1 MSDMQ
6 VIDGVDVLVQ
16 GRGSET
22 IVMIHGWPDTY
33 RLWDAQVEAL
43 HGRYR
48 CVRFTLPGFDTTRPR
63 QAYSLQQLVATI
75 TRIIVQVSPDQKV
88 TLLVHDWGCVFGYA
102 FCKSRPDLVARVIAV
117 DVGDAGTR
125 NHVRALATQAKM
137 MVTGYQ
143 LWLVL
148 AWRIGGGLG
157 DWMTRS
163 MARALRARADP
174 QFIGSCM
181 NYPYDI
187 QWTGSAGG
195 YPKARPFEPTCP
207 MLFMYGRKK
216 PFMFHS
222 QEWAGKLL
230 QTPGNQVLGF
240 DTGHW
245 IMTQQPQSFNQAV
258 LSWLASTP
266 IPTI

>member
-1 MSDMQ
+1 
-6 VIDGVDVLVQ
+6 
-16 GRGSET
+16 
-22 IVMIHGWPDTY
+22 
-33 RLWDAQVEAL
+33 
-43 HGRYR
+43 
-48 CVRFTLPGFDTTRPR
+48 
-63 QAYSLQQLVATI
+63 
-75 TRIIVQVSPDQKV
+75 
-88 TLLVHDWGCVFGYA
+88 
-102 FCKSRPDLVARVIAV
+102 
-117 DVGDAGTR
+117 
-125 NHVRALATQAKM
+125 
-137 MVTGYQ
+137 
-143 LWLVL
+143 
-148 AWRIGGGLG
+148 
-157 DWMTRS
+157 
-163 MARALRARADP
+163 
-174 QFIGSCM
+174 M